1 MIFAVSQQ
9 KGSQPVH
16 VGKPLVPL
24 ELHQDT
30 NELDHK
36 QLFQLSS
43 SIMSLAS
50 QKATSS
56 AECSS
61 SQTTM
66 PMVKQ
71 NLSRFLMVNMFST
84 KQPMVEPS
92 VQHVPC

>member
-50 QKATSS
+50 QRATSS
-56 AECSS
+56 AKCSS
-61 SQTTM
+61 IMS
-66 PMVKQ
+66 MVKQ